1 MKIAVWDTYVTR
13 KDGKIM
19 HFDILVDENV
29 NDAQQVYEYGKI
41 YLKSVD
47 QEGQALSSKECRFC
61 HIDQAPIEVENQ
73 VRANG
78 FSIIEMENCN

>member
-29 NDAQQVYEYGKI
+29 NDAEQVYEYGKL

-47 QEGQALSSKECRFC
+47 QEGQALSYKECRFC
-61 HIDQAPIEVENQ
+61 HIDRAPIEVENQ
-73 VRANG
+73 VRENG

>member
-1 MKIAVWDTYVTR
+1 MKIADWDTYVTL

-29 NDAQQVYEYGKI
+29 NDAEQVYEYGKL

-61 HIDQAPIEVENQ
+61 HIDNAPIEVENQ
-73 VRANG
+73 VRENG